1 MIHLVTDST
10 AYLPPEIK
18 AQYNVHTISLKV
30 CVGDQTFDE
39 DGGITKEEFFRLLAK
54 VETTPT
60 TSQPSAGEFIALYQ
74 QLAVGDDEV
83 VSVHISSGL
92 SGTVPNALAA
102 AQEVA
107 PDRISVVDS
116 RTTAIGLVIMVAV
129 AGEALAAGRTRR
141 QVVSILERMVRESIA
156 FFSVEDL
163 AYLQKGGRIN
173 TAARFLGTLMNIK
186 PILYLNEGKIEAL
199 DKVRTTRKARMRLL
213 EEVEQRMAGRLVR
226 VSVTHVQA
234 PEAAAEIAAL
244 ARQRLNCKEVY
255 LSELG
260 PAIGSHTGPGLV
272 GIAACPVGEDGF

>member
-18 AQYNVHTISLKV
+18 AQYNVHTISLKI

-107 PDRISVVDS
+107 PDRISVIDS
-116 RTTAIGLVIMVAV
+116 RTTAIGLVIMVAA
-129 AGEALAAGRTRR
+129 AGEALAAGRTRP
-141 QVVSILERMVRESIA
+141 QVVSMLERMVRESVA

-173 TAARFLGTLMNIK
+173 TAARLLGTLMNIK

-213 EEVEQRMAGRLVR
+213 DEVEQRMAGRLVR
-226 VSVTHVQA
+226 ASVTHVQA

>member
-18 AQYNVHTISLKV
+18 ARFNVHTISLKIIV
-30 CVGDQTFDE
+30 DGQTYDE
-39 DGGITKEEFFRLLAK
+39 DGGITKDKFYRLLAK
-54 VETTPT
+54 VDTTPT
-60 TSQPSAGEFIALYQ
+60 TSQPSAGEFMALYQ

-83 VSVHISSGL
+83 ISVHISSGL

-107 PDRISVVDS
+107 PDRISVIDS
-116 RTTAIGLVIMVAV
+116 RTTAIGLVIMVAA
-129 AGEALAAGRTRR
+129 AGEALAAGRTRP
-141 QVVSILERMVRESIA
+141 QVVSMLERMVRECVA

-173 TAARFLGTLMNIK
+173 TATRFLGTLMSIK

-199 DKVRTTRKARMRLL
+199 DKVRTTRKARVRLL
-213 EEVEQRMAGRLVR
+213 DEVEQRMAGRLVR

-234 PEAAAEIAAL
+234 QEAAVDIATL

-272 GIAACPVGEDGF
+272 GIAACPIGEDGF

>member
-18 AQYNVHTISLKV
+18 AQYNVHTISLKI

-107 PDRISVVDS
+107 PDRISVIDS
-116 RTTAIGLVIMVAV
+116 RTTAIGLVIMVAA
-129 AGEALAAGRTRR
+129 AGEALAAGRTRP
-141 QVVSILERMVRESIA
+141 QVVSMLERMVRESVA

-173 TAARFLGTLMNIK
+173 TAARLLGTLMNIK

-213 EEVEQRMAGRLVR
+213 DEVEQRMAGRLVR
-226 VSVTHVQA
+226 ASVTHIQA
-234 PEAAAEIAAL
+234 PEAAADIAAL

>member
-18 AQYNVHTISLKV
+18 AQYNVHTISLKI

-116 RTTAIGLVIMVAV
+116 RTTAIGLVIMVAA
-129 AGEALAAGRTRR
+129 AGEALVAGRTRP
-141 QVVSILERMVRESIA
+141 QVVSMLERMVRESVA

-173 TAARFLGTLMNIK
+173 TAARLLGTLMNIK

-213 EEVEQRMAGRLVR
+213 DEVEQRMAGRLVR
-226 VSVTHVQA
+226 ASVTHVQA
-234 PEAAAEIAAL
+234 PEAAADIAAL

>member
-30 CVGDQTFDE
+30 CVGDQTYDE

-83 VSVHISSGL
+83 ISVHISSGL

-107 PDRISVVDS
+107 PDRISVIDS
-116 RTTAIGLVIMVAV
+116 RTTAIGLVIMVAA
-129 AGEALAAGRTRR
+129 AGEALAAGRTRP
-141 QVVSILERMVRESIA
+141 QVVSMLERMVRESVA

-173 TAARFLGTLMNIK
+173 TAARLLGTLMNIK

-213 EEVEQRMAGRLVR
+213 DEVEQRMAGRLVR
-226 VSVTHVQA
+226 ASVTHVQA
-234 PEAAAEIAAL
+234 PEAAADIAAL

>member
-18 AQYNVHTISLKV
+18 ARYNVHTISLKI

-74 QLAVGDDEV
+74 QFAVGDDEV

-116 RTTAIGLVIMVAV
+116 RTTAIGLVIMVVA
-129 AGEALAAGRTRR
+129 AGEALAAGRTRP
-141 QVVSILERMVRESIA
+141 QVVSMLERMVRESVA

-173 TAARFLGTLMNIK
+173 TAARLLGTLMNIK

-213 EEVEQRMAGRLVR
+213 DEVEQRMAGRLAR
-226 VSVTHVQA
+226 ASVTHVQA

-260 PAIGSHTGPGLV
+260 PAIGSHTGPGLI

>member
-30 CVGDQTFDE
+30 CVGDQTYDE

-83 VSVHISSGL
+83 ISVHISSGL

-116 RTTAIGLVIMVAV
+116 RTTAIGLVIMVAA
-129 AGEALAAGRTRR
+129 AGEALAAGRTRP
-141 QVVSILERMVRESIA
+141 QVVSMLERMVRESVA

-173 TAARFLGTLMNIK
+173 TAARLLGTLMNIK

-213 EEVEQRMAGRLVR
+213 DEVEQRMAGRLVR
-226 VSVTHVQA
+226 ASVTHVQA
-234 PEAAAEIAAL
+234 PEAAADIAAL